1 MAVHWQV
8 VDMRGFSFRGT
19 GLALQHPVFNL
30 NKGQAM
36 QIQVFTPLR
45 IKTQAVRTYLTLLA
59 VTVLA
64 LLVMP

>member
-1 MAVHWQV
+1 
-8 VDMRGFSFRGT
+8 
-19 GLALQHPVFNL
+19 
-30 NKGQAM
+30 M